1 MKIFGL
7 NINKR
12 NGEGIVPEN
21 PSFINIFG
29 VPSDMQG
36 GAMLLSAVY
45 RSVNLIADSVAVLP
59 IVTEYDATQNIFDN
73 IRHMSR
79 YQWLRLICQSIML
92 NGNAFTFIRRQ
103 NGVPVELV
111 YLTPQS
117 VTINYDE
124 VTDRLTY
131 QVVNK
136 SKINIVQPQDML
148 HFRKFSYNGIEGKS
162 IIAFAK
168 NAIGISKQT
177 EDSASDYFSN
187 SFRGFLTTE
196 DNLSPD
202 KQKEIE
208 NNFSYFLK
216 TKTAGVLTGGLQF
229 QELRKDSAND
239 SQLIDARE
247 FNVEDIA
254 RFFGIPQCLLTG
266 KQGAY
271 NSLTQAQNEF
281 YKRTLQ
287 PYITLIEEELTKK
300 LMENINL
307 DEKAMLRMDGT
318 EEANYINT
326 LLTNGVLSINEARA
340 MLDLEPIANGDKHII
355 AYTKISDNTIEGN
368 EDNKE

>member
-12 NGEGIVPEN
+12 NGEGIVPET

-59 IVTEYDATQNIFDN
+59 IVTEYDETQNIFNN

-79 YQWLRLICQSIML
+79 YQWLRLIVQSIML

-229 QELRKDSAND
+229 QELKKDSAND

-368 EDNKE
+368 ENNKE